1 VKKLKKVAIL
11 VENIYEDL
19 EVWYPLLRLKEEG
32 FEVKVIGSGTAKEYK
47 GKYGYPITVDF
58 DVKQANPD
66 DFDAVVIPGGFSP
79 DFMRRVPEMVDFV
92 KQMGAKGKILAAICH
107 GPWMLVS
114 ANVLKG
120 KTITSFF
127 AIKDDVVNAGANWV
141 DKEVSVD
148 GNIITSRKPQDLPYF
163 CKEIIKKLKV

>member
-1 VKKLKKVAIL
+1 MKKVAVL

-19 EVWYPLLRLKEEG
+19 EVWYPILRLKEEG
-32 FEVKVIGSGTAKEYK
+32 FEVKAVGSGTAKEYK
-47 GKYGYPITVDF
+47 GKYGYPITVDL
-58 DVKQANPD
+58 DVQKANPAE
-66 DFDAVVIPGGFSP
+66 FDAVIIPGGFSP
-79 DFMRRVPEMVDFV
+79 DFMRRVPEMIDFV

-114 ANVLKG
+114 ANVLRG

-127 AIKDDVVNAGANWV
+127 AIKDDVVNAGATWV
-141 DKEVSVD
+141 DKEVCVD

-163 CKEIIKKLKV
+163 CKEIIKKLKA